1 MVFPEPEGP
10 RITERKGIF
19 GTTSY
24 LDCLVSN
31 SFRAMGFMDGM
42 RFLFSHLFII
52 MLENIIE
59 FIAHTTPTFLSVV
72 VARLVEK
79 QCENCKAER
88 EEEIVQEQAPTD
100 EVE

>member
-1 MVFPEPEGP
+1 
-10 RITERKGIF
+10 
-19 GTTSY
+19 
-24 LDCLVSN
+24 
-31 SFRAMGFMDGM
+31 
-42 RFLFSHLFII
+42 

-100 EVE
+100 EESDSESTLWDPMESEK